1 MFNTPFSLLFLYFRK
16 VFKRKDLTK
25 LKIYVTLFPCNEC
38 TKAIIQAGITEVIYY
53 SDKYAD
59 TDSTIAAKRM
69 LDMVGITYRQYQKE
83 GKELVLDL

>member
-1 MFNTPFSLLFLYFRK
+1 MSSLY
-16 VFKRKDLTK
+16 D
-25 LKIYVTLFPCNEC
+25 IICNEC

-53 SDKYAD
+53 SDKYA
-59 TDSTIAAKRM
+59 THSTITAKRM